1 MAKKKPAASQVT
13 QAQPTQ
19 TATTATASEE
29 KTPAATSEGTTA
41 ATSEA
46 TTATAVPTNT
56 SATFNATLGILAGMK
71 EEFKTLE
78 SSLTDVHDLT
88 SNHRLLDGQEIE
100 KELQM
105 IRHQLEGV
113 ETTMKNEVEVI
124 ELLFDKHK
132 GTKLREAVRDQ
143 IVATYQDMIDKI
155 VQEQVAACLAAE
167 IPQEVQDEVARTK
180 AELDIVQREL
190 HNSQSQAANEFLRE
204 GGDEKIN
211 TIFMGNGEVSSR
223 FPATLK
229 ELFALDGAT
238 VRQLL
243 DEYEVPIIT
252 ESREGNLNQFIQ
264 FCGVQYQMDDD
275 DQIKLA
281 KPTDRSSSTTPENLL
296 L

>member
-1 MAKKKPAASQVT
+1 M
-13 QAQPTQ
+13 
-19 TATTATASEE
+19 
-29 KTPAATSEGTTA
+29 
-41 ATSEA
+41 
-46 TTATAVPTNT
+46 
-56 SATFNATLGILAGMK
+56 
-71 EEFKTLE
+71 
-78 SSLTDVHDLT
+78 H
-88 SNHRLLDGQEIE
+88 
-100 KELQM
+100 
-105 IRHQLEGV
+105 
-113 ETTMKNEVEVI
+113 
-124 ELLFDKHK
+124 
-132 GTKLREAVRDQ
+132 
-143 IVATYQDMIDKI
+143 QDMIDKI

-211 TIFMGNGEVSSR
+211 TIFMSNGEVSSK

-243 DEYEVPIIT
+243 DEYDIPVIT
-252 ESREGNLNQFIQ
+252 ESRAGNLNQFIQ

-281 KPTDRSSSTTPENLL
+281 KPSDRSSTTPEEDLL